1 MSAPYADSQLT
12 RKDVD
17 AMRGATLLEFG
28 TNWCGHC
35 RAAQPVIASALKD
48 HPGVRHL
55 KISDASGK
63 RLGRS
68 FTVKLWPT
76 LILLQDGKEV
86 TRIVRPRDARAL
98 HEALARVNAGA
109 GG

>member
-1 MSAPYADSQLT
+1 MSSPYAETDLK
-12 RKDVD
+12 RADVA

-48 HPGVRHL
+48 HPGLRHL

-86 TRIVRPRDARAL
+86 ARVVRPRDTRAL
-98 HEALARVNAGA
+98 HEALARVNADA

>member
-55 KISDASGK
+55 KIADASGK

-68 FTVKLWPT
+68 FEVKLWPT
-76 LILLQDGKEV
+76 LVLLKDGKV
-86 TRIVRPRDARAL
+86 MARLVRPRDERSL
-98 HEALARVNAGA
+98 REALASLDSSS
-109 GG
+109 